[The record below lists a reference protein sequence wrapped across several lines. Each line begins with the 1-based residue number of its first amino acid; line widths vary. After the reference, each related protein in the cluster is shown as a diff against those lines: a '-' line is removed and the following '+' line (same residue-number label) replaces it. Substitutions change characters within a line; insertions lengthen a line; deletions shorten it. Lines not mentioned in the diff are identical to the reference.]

1 MAILFIQEDRSRI
14 QNAWLSNAL
23 CFVWY
28 FSRTVDTPFQR
39 GYYLQRRAKCPI
51 YIWWGSY
58 MVHVFN
64 ITCLLTVQFY
74 VQFIIIFSLFG
85 VTLIF
90 KSVVRLVLFQ
100 NDINDKHQC
109 YLHGSLSEECFDMR
123 IDLIIFI
130 WLYYIRSRIV
140 MISCTIV
147 HLCHCTSSRYSRFQL
162 NTEN

>member
-1 MAILFIQEDRSRI
+1 MAILFSQEDRSRI

-74 VQFIIIFSLFG
+74 VEFIIIFSLFG

-90 KSVVRLVLFQ
+90 EECSKVSFISERYQQQTPMLFTWLIIRRMLWYE
-100 NDINDKHQC
+100 NRFN
-109 YLHGSLSEECFDMR
+109 YLHMT
-123 IDLIIFI
+123 I
-130 WLYYIRSRIV
+130 LY
-140 MISCTIV
+140 
-147 HLCHCTSSRYSRFQL
+147 
-162 NTEN
+162 